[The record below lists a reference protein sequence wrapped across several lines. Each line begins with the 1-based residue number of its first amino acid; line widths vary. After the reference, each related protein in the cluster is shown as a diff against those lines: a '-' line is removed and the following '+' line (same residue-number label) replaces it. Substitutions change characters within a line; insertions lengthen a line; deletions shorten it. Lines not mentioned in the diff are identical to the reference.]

1 MKNLQRLF
9 FAACIVGLSPV
20 TAVTAHATQCT
31 AERPSNA
38 RSYWSYRLIDGR
50 KCWYEGKPMLSKS
63 SLHWGR
69 PVQARRPVQTARAG
83 DLEREP
89 ILPASE
95 YNFLDAQA
103 SMPNDPDSFEA
114 RWPRRFFQP
123 AGK

>member
-1 MKNLQRLF
+1 MKSLQQLIF
-9 FAACIVGLSPV
+9 TACIVGLSPIA
-20 TAVTAHATQCT
+20 AVTAHATQCS

-63 SLHWGR
+63 SLHW
-69 PVQARRPVQTARAG
+69 RPVQTARAVAP
-83 DLEREP
+83 EREP
-89 ILPASE
+89 ILPASQ

-103 SMPNDPDSFEA
+103 SMPDDPDSFEA

-123 AGK
+123 TEK